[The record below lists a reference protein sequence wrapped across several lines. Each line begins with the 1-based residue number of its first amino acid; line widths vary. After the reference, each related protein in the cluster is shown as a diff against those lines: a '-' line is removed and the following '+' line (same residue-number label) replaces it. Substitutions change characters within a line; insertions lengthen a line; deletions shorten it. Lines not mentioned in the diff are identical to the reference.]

1 MSHSIVMSE
10 GPAQAALFA
19 APSRRGSG
27 FHIEVPSMRSLREEH
42 AEATR
47 QAILSAARKLFTAK
61 GYDAAPINEIAAA
74 ARVTSGALYHHF
86 VNKREIMRA
95 VFENLEAELKDRIT
109 AASRGAKSAM
119 QAFRLTLRAFL
130 DACLEDNIRSIVFEQ
145 APRVLGWEEWRRID
159 AEYAMG
165 LLLDLLSRLR
175 KERNVGRYDARILA
189 SLFLAALAE
198 AGLQIASNRTDTHL
212 RRHCERI
219 LQAFLAGLEVQ
230 GRQ

>member
-1 MSHSIVMSE
+1 
-10 GPAQAALFA
+10 
-19 APSRRGSG
+19 
-27 FHIEVPSMRSLREEH
+27 MRSLREEH

-47 QAILSAARKLFTAK
+47 QAILSAARKLFTSR
-61 GYDAAPINEIAAA
+61 GFDAAAIDEIAAA

-86 VNKREIMRA
+86 ANKREIMRA
-95 VFENLEAELKDRIT
+95 VFETLEAELKDRIT
-109 AASRGAKSAM
+109 GASRGAKSAVE
-119 QAFRLTLRAFL
+119 ALRLTLRAFL

-165 LLLDLLSRLR
+165 LLLELLSRLR
-175 KERNVGRYDARILA
+175 KERKIGSYDDRILA

-198 AGLQIASNRTDTHL
+198 AGLQIALNRTDTHL

-219 LQAFLAGLEVQ
+219 LQSFLAGIEVQ
-230 GRQ
+230 SRR